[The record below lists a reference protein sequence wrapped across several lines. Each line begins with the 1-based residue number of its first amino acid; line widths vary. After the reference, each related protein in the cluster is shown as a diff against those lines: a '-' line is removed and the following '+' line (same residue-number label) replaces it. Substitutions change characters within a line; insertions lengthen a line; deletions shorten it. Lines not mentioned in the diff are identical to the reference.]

1 MSSLTLRDRYELRA
15 GGRVNLRP
23 WPLADRLFVAW
34 LLERLRAGARY
45 HELLVAVA
53 APGAYPLRGSMEIDD
68 ALRGDPL
75 FRVASDV
82 VARAAEREGASADEL
97 RSAQP
102 GVYRSVSEAARTLG
116 ISRAAVAQA
125 IHEGRLAAYRTG

>member
-1 MSSLTLRDRYELRA
+1 M
-15 GGRVNLRP
+15 NLRP
-23 WPLADRLFVAW
+23 WPCDQLFVAW
-34 LLERLRAGARY
+34 LLERLRASARY

-53 APGAYPLRGSMEIDD
+53 APIAPLRGSMEIDD